1 MKELLILGC
10 GGHGRVIAD
19 VVEKNNNYSS
29 IFFLDNK
36 IESSNKFKNTFNRNI
51 IGDISLDNL
60 RKFSNK
66 FTDAFVGIGDNKV
79 RIKWLEELQ
88 KLGYIIPTIIDPS
101 AEISRYAELGKGC
114 FINTN
119 VVIQCNTR
127 IDSGC
132 IINTSSSIDHD
143 SLIKKGT
150 HISPGVNIAGN
161 VHIGENTWIGIGS
174 KIIQNINIGD
184 NVIVGAGSLV
194 LNNIPN
200 NYKAYGV
207 PSKLI
212 KKI

>member
-1 MKELLILGC
+1 LKKLLILGC

-19 VVEKNNNYSS
+19 IVEKNNHYSS
-29 IFFLDNK
+29 IFFLDKK
-36 IESSNKFKNTFNRNI
+36 IESSNKFKTNFNKNI
-51 IGDISLDNL
+51 IGDISIDNL
-60 RKFSNK
+60 RKFSNE
-66 FTDAFVGIGDNKV
+66 FSHAFVGIGDNKV
-79 RIKWLEELQ
+79 RLKWLEVLQ
-88 KLGYIIPTIIDPS
+88 KLGYFIPNVIAPS
-101 AEISRYAELGKGC
+101 AEISRYADIGEGC

-174 KIIQNINIGD
+174 KIIENINIGD

-194 LNNIPN
+194 LKNVQSNVVTFGNPAKI
-200 NYKAYGV
+200 
-207 PSKLI
+207 I
-212 KKI
+212 KER

>member
-1 MKELLILGC
+1 MEKLLILGC

-19 VVEKNNNYSS
+19 IVEKNNHYSS

-36 IESSNKFKNTFNRNI
+36 IESSNKFKTNFNKNI
-51 IGDISLDNL
+51 IGDISIDNL
-60 RKFSNK
+60 RKFSNE
-66 FTDAFVGIGDNKV
+66 FSHAFVGIGDNKV

-88 KLGYIIPTIIDPS
+88 KIGYIIPNIIDPS
-101 AEISRYAELGKGC
+101 AQISRYVDLGKGC

-119 VVIQCNTR
+119 VVIQCNTK

-132 IINTSSSIDHD
+132 IVNTSSSIDHD
-143 SLIKKGT
+143 TLIKKGA

-161 VHIGENTWIGIGS
+161 VKIGENTWIGLGT

-194 LNNIPN
+194 LKNIPN
-200 NYKAYGV
+200 NSKAYGV

-212 KKI
+212 KDI